1 MQLQNK
7 DASSE
12 VGQVII
18 LYAIFILFLVIVG
31 IAAIDIGKVIMFKT
45 KLRTSV
51 DQSVLAAQI
60 AEKKSL
66 PILYQVQLD
75 QSSAYARF
83 ILHTGVMLQNYQS
96 AADLLL
102 QYTNNHDDVANW
114 FHSTAGTYIDQYI
127 NLSDYIL
134 EVPPSVEYQD
144 SDFYDLEVTGFPDSL
159 GEKLYSFI
167 ELEKMIL
174 YKEMLELHIQNSTQD
189 WQNVDTLFV
198 PISSILKKSPIEVT
212 DISSITLHTDK
223 IGGDV
228 MNICSYDEGGVT
240 LSCRN
245 AFLVFQ
251 IVNTPDLIVGD
262 TLAAQFGKMGKVAMM
277 SIGTSELPETDLLP
291 EEWLSIYEPLF
302 HETNI
307 QGQEIVQD
315 MMDYENASPG
325 HAYGLRKNHV
335 KEKWNELEQLYDNFF
350 NELDTFDELKM
361 ITTQQLYQNAYP
373 LLIPV
378 DTLFSPNNPDLFSL
392 GDSLGYDLMDPDQR
406 EEFFTHLSLQDIFS
420 TEENFYQSI
429 EDSIQSFEENV
440 GDLAVDYEEYID
452 YIQPYAVDLNSSSSN
467 ISTILHSI
475 VNSLDANTSL
485 SQSANMCVFM
495 NRFADILLE
504 QYTKALDA
512 QLLVTHRE
520 EYDYGDLKPY
530 PRVADF
536 ISRYFDEPM
545 TEWIQN

>member
-1 MQLQNK
+1 MQLQKKN
-7 DASSE
+7 ASSE
-12 VGQVII
+12 AGQVII
-18 LYAIFILFLVIVG
+18 LYAVFILFLVVVG

-51 DQSVLAAQI
+51 DQSVLAAQM

-102 QYTNNHDDVANW
+102 QYTNSHDDVANW
-114 FHSTAGTYIDQYI
+114 FHSTASSYINQYID
-127 NLSDYIL
+127 LSDYIL
-134 EVPPSVEYQD
+134 EIPPTIEYQD
-144 SDFYDLEVTGFPDSL
+144 SDFCDLEVTGFSDSL

-189 WQNVDTLFV
+189 WQNIDTLFI
-198 PISSILKKSPIEVT
+198 PITSLLKRSPIEVA
-212 DISSITLHTDK
+212 DISSITFHTNE
-223 IGGDV
+223 IGGDT
-228 MNICSYDEGGVT
+228 MNICSIDEGGND

-262 TLAAQFGKMGKVAMM
+262 TVATQFGKMGKVAMM
-277 SIGTSELPETDLLP
+277 SIGTSELPETDFLP
-291 EEWLSIYEPLF
+291 EEWLSVYEPLF

-315 MMDYENASPG
+315 MIDYQNDRPR
-325 HAYGLRKNHV
+325 HAYGLRKNHM
-335 KEKWNELEQLYDNFF
+335 KGKWNELEQLYDNFF
-350 NELDTFDELKM
+350 NDLDAFDELNM
-361 ITTQQLYQNAYP
+361 IATQQLYQNAYP
-373 LLIPV
+373 LLISV
-378 DTLFSPNNPDLFSL
+378 DNLFSPDNPDLISL
-392 GDSLGYDLMDPDQR
+392 GSSLGYDLMDPNQR
-406 EEFFTHLSLQDIFS
+406 EEFFAHLSLEDIFS
-420 TEENFYQSI
+420 TEENFYLSM
-429 EDSIQSFEENV
+429 ENSIQSFEENV
-440 GDLAVDYEEYID
+440 EDLAVDYEEYID
-452 YIQPYAVDLNSSSSN
+452 FIQPYAIDLNPSSSN
-467 ISTILHSI
+467 LSTVLHSI
-475 VNSLDANTSL
+475 VDSLDADTSL
-485 SQSANMCVFM
+485 NQNAHLCLFM
-495 NRFADILLE
+495 NRFADILLK
-504 QYTKALDA
+504 QHTKALDF
-512 QLLVTHRE
+512 QILITHRE
-520 EYDYGDLKPY
+520 EYDYANLKPY

-545 TEWIQN
+545 MEWVQN